1 MKKAMAHGEVSAD
14 MHEHMGDIRFHL
26 GKPEEAISEWKQAA
40 SKPGASAKVSEKI
53 NQRRYID

>member
-14 MHEHMGDIRFHL
+14 MHEHLGDILFHL
-26 GKPEEAISEWKQAA
+26 GKTDEAVSEWKQASA
-40 SKPGASAKVSEKI
+40 KPGASAKVNDKM